1 MVCVYV
7 YWIQAFNESL
17 NLRSIHFIACM
28 LRSPVESY
36 SLQIKNKVPNLVA
49 NLQGMLVGLGIS
61 GSGSI
66 KRKET
71 WRQQFES
78 APGYFCSL
86 SP

>member
-1 MVCVYV
+1 M
-7 YWIQAFNESL
+7 
-17 NLRSIHFIACM
+17 
-28 LRSPVESY
+28 
-36 SLQIKNKVPNLVA
+36 PNLVA

-78 APGYFCSL
+78 APGYFYFLYPPFPISL
-86 SP
+86 SIKSLIVRILS

>member
-1 MVCVYV
+1 
-7 YWIQAFNESL
+7 
-17 NLRSIHFIACM
+17 M

-78 APGYFCSL
+78 APGYFVPSL
-86 SP
+86 LIFKFMFGTQYWTIFSIFLTYRLIPL

>member
-1 MVCVYV
+1 MT
-7 YWIQAFNESL
+7 
-17 NLRSIHFIACM
+17 CM

-86 SP
+86 SLFSNSCLAHNTGLYFRFF

>member
-1 MVCVYV
+1 
-7 YWIQAFNESL
+7 
-17 NLRSIHFIACM
+17 M

-86 SP
+86 SPYFQIHVWHTILDYIFDFSNF

>member
-1 MVCVYV
+1 
-7 YWIQAFNESL
+7 
-17 NLRSIHFIACM
+17 M

-78 APGYFCSL
+78 APGYFVP
-86 SP
+86 SPYFQIRVWHTILDYIFDFTNF

>member
-1 MVCVYV
+1 M
-7 YWIQAFNESL
+7 
-17 NLRSIHFIACM
+17 
-28 LRSPVESY
+28 
-36 SLQIKNKVPNLVA
+36 PNLVA

-78 APGYFCSL
+78 APGYSISYLPNFQITD
-86 SP
+86 